1 VRTRTLLGLLTALV
15 VSVPVALGSAAVAQA
30 AQPPSLLPLS
40 VANNSGRAEQVF
52 LYVLGTDL
60 ASGKLGY
67 VNAAGTFTAWS
78 GGANPPIPAPDAA
91 IAGPADGS
99 TTTIQVPRGIS
110 GRMYMAFGQ
119 KLTFL
124 LAQDGGLVQ
133 PAPWAPN
140 DPNRD
145 VLFDW
150 SEFTY
155 NDAGLWLNSS
165 QVDMFSVPHAVSVTG
180 ERGTTTAGTLK
191 SGGRDAIFDA
201 LLNEPGD
208 WAKLVQTRA
217 DGTRLRA
224 LAPRLAIEGGGGFDP
239 NYLDGYLTD
248 TWNTYK
254 NTDLT
259 VVPFQFQPNLKYTGR
274 TGGDGV
280 LRFKDSTG
288 KEVASFQQPTTK
300 DVFGCDG
307 RLLAPN
313 DDVVG
318 PLARTLCAALHRS
331 TLGFEH
337 TQPTY
342 DGGAFYTRPITDHYS
357 KAVHANMVD
366 GKAYGFAFDD
376 VGNFESLVFDG
387 VPSSVTI
394 TLTSF

>member
-1 VRTRTLLGLLTALV
+1 M
-15 VSVPVALGSAAVAQA
+15 
-30 AQPPSLLPLS
+30 
-40 VANNSGRAEQVF
+40 E
-52 LYVLGTDL
+52 
-60 ASGKLGY
+60 
-67 VNAAGTFTAWS
+67 
-78 GGANPPIPAPDAA
+78 GAD
-91 IAGPADGS
+91 
-99 TTTIQVPRGIS
+99 
-110 GRMYMAFGQ
+110 
-119 KLTFL
+119 
-124 LAQDGGLVQ
+124 
-133 PAPWAPN
+133 
-140 DPNRD
+140 
-145 VLFDW
+145 
-150 SEFTY
+150 
-155 NDAGLWLNSS
+155 
-165 QVDMFSVPHAVSVTG
+165 
-180 ERGTTTAGTLK
+180 
-191 SGGRDAIFDA
+191 
-201 LLNEPGD
+201 
-208 WAKLVQTRA
+208 
-217 DGTRLRA
+217 
-224 LAPRLAIEGGGGFDP
+224 GFDP

-248 TWNTYK
+248 TWNTYR

-288 KEVASFQQPTTK
+288 KEVAAFPQPATK

-307 RLLAPN
+307 KLAAPN

-331 TLGFEH
+331 TLGFQH

-342 DGGAFYTRPITDHYS
+342 DGGEFYTRPVTDHYS